1 MDEGKGADEGIDA
14 VAVFKGFD
22 VADNKRCWFIFS
34 WNGAEPLH
42 VDTEGSN
49 RNRFGCVKIGLASH
63 TMAGRKNVVSLLE
76 CESEQVTVEAALTR
90 IVIDIA
96 APHRQHIGV
105 ESGEGTNE
113 AETAS
118 IVGMQEVGT
127 ESFYLFVKQADCLEI
142 YYLVEYTLR
151 NGSTVAQHEVT
162 TVYLHIG
169 HTVVGRQVAAQQIEE
184 QYLASSLAERAY
196 PSKGVD
202 AVGVG

>member
-1 MDEGKGADEGIDA
+1 
-14 VAVFKGFD
+14 
-22 VADNKRCWFIFS
+22 
-34 WNGAEPLH
+34 
-42 VDTEGSN
+42 
-49 RNRFGCVKIGLASH
+49 
-63 TMAGRKNVVSLLE
+63 MAGRKNVVGLLE
-76 CESEQVTVEAALTR
+76 CESEQMAVKAALTR
-90 IVIDIA
+90 IAIDIA
-96 APHRQHIGV
+96 APHRQHVWV
-105 ESGEGTNE
+105 EAGEGANE
-113 AETAS
+113 AEAAC

-127 ESFYLFVKQADCLEI
+127 EGFYLFAEQADCLEI

-169 HTVVGRQVAAQQIEE
+169 HIVVGRQVAAQQIEE

>member
-1 MDEGKGADEGIDA
+1 
-14 VAVFKGFD
+14 
-22 VADNKRCWFIFS
+22 
-34 WNGAEPLH
+34 
-42 VDTEGSN
+42 
-49 RNRFGCVKIGLASH
+49 
-63 TMAGRKNVVSLLE
+63 MAGGKDVVGLLE

-118 IVGMQEVGT
+118 IVGMQKVGA
-127 ESFYLFVKQADCLEI
+127 ESFYLFAKQADSLEI
-142 YYLVEYTLR
+142 YYLVEYTLG
-151 NGSTVAQHEVT
+151 NGGTIAQHEIT
-162 TVYLHIG
+162 TIYLHIR
-169 HTVVGRQVAAQQIEE
+169 HTVVGRQVAAKQIEK
-184 QYLASSLAERAY
+184 QYLASPLAEGAY